1 MSRPKPMVK
10 YEAPLWHRKTP
21 REMLKAPLST
31 ECDAG
36 RDNIFKVRRDTI
48 AIVFVPGI
56 MGSKLRKSNGLREPV
71 WIPDNLE
78 FMLKS
83 YLFADPKKRY
93 ELLIK
98 DPLEV
103 MHDASELLERYPKA
117 AKRGWG
123 SVAWS
128 FYGDLLSGLQNWGSP
143 LKALLDLPVYAFGY
157 NWLKSN
163 KESGI
168 KLRQAILSLKNVQKV
183 IIVTHSMGGLVAR
196 AALGDDGGEAIADKV
211 LGVIHGAQPVH
222 GAPVAYRRQIAG
234 QEVDGFFNILG
245 ILGAQVLGADGP
257 AITAIFPHAP
267 GALELLPSQ
276 HYRTNAGRK
285 EWLHIQDPD
294 NPKAC
299 VSYPQNGDPYEE
311 IYLKGSHRDFW
322 GMIHGDWF
330 QPLPEDAETLDRV
343 LYGTAPLQPHDR
355 YSVAFKL
362 KKYLRNAREFHGR
375 IGQYSHPR
383 TVQYFSSGGHATC
396 SEISWQAK
404 TVTET
409 VNIRPEPERGDRK
422 PLGGYAC
429 LRDIENIRKQS
440 RGEYSEV
447 RWRDAEGKLGDRVP
461 WETPFAELDRGIR
474 QGKRLWLHKLSEIG
488 EKGPGMADERL
499 CHLGDGTVPLSSA
512 TGLAPDCNTWG
523 GATLVLP
530 FWEGPAGTMLT
541 ATGSTNQS
549 EHSAFYDPAAIQAT
563 INAIHNLCLGWLK
576 EEF

>member
-1 MSRPKPMVK
+1 MSSRKVMVK

-21 REMLKAPLST
+21 REMLKEPLST

-56 MGSKLRKSNGLREPV
+56 MGSKLRKINGKREPV
-71 WIPDNLE
+71 WNPDAAG
-78 FMLKS
+78 FMMNK
-83 YLFADPKKRY
+83 YLRAKPEQRY
-93 ELLIK
+93 DLLIK

-103 MHDASELLERYPKA
+103 MHDASKLQDRHPKA

-128 FYGDLLSGLQNWGSP
+128 FYGDLLCSLQDWGTP
-143 LKALLDLPVYAFGY
+143 LKVLLDLPVYAFGY

-163 KESGI
+163 RESGI
-168 KLRQAILSLKNVQKV
+168 LLRKAILSIKSAQKV

-196 AALGDDGGEAIADKV
+196 YALGGDGGEAIADKV

-234 QEVDGFFNILG
+234 QEVDGFFNIFG
-245 ILGAQVLGADGP
+245 MIGAKVLGADGP
-257 AITAIFPHAP
+257 AVTAIFPHAP

-276 HYRTNAGRK
+276 NYRTNDGRRQ
-285 EWLHIQDPD
+285 WLHVQDPD

-311 IYLKGSHRDFW
+311 IYLKSSHRDFW

-330 QPLPEDAETLDRV
+330 QPQSEDVGALDRV
-343 LYGTAPLQPHDR
+343 LYGAAPVQPEDHR
-355 YSVAFKL
+355 SLAMKL
-362 KKYLRNAREFHGR
+362 KKHLRSAREFHGR
-375 IGQYSHPR
+375 IGGYSHPR
-383 TVQYFSSGGHATC
+383 TVQYFSSGHDTC
-396 SEISWQAK
+396 AEVCWLARN
-404 TVTET
+404 VTET
-409 VNIRPEPERGDRK
+409 VKIRPDPAYGDRK
-422 PLGGYAC
+422 PLGAYGC
-429 LRDIENIRKQS
+429 LRDIENIRALS
-440 RGEYSEV
+440 HGEYSEV
-447 RWRDAEGKLGDRVP
+447 RWRDSDGALGDRVP
-461 WETPFAELDRGIR
+461 WKTSFGDLDRGIR
-474 QGKRLWLHKLSEIG
+474 EGKSLWLLRLSNIG
-488 EKGPGMADERL
+488 KEGPGMRDEKR

-512 TGLAPDCNTWG
+512 TGLDPDCNTWA
-523 GATLVLP
+523 GATACLP
-530 FWEGPAGTMLT
+530 FWKGPNGNIFT
-541 ATGSTNQS
+541 ATGSPNKS
-549 EHSAFYDPAAIQAT
+549 EHSTFYDRGAIQAT